1 MRPLDTATR
10 VRAVFTSTI
19 VGARARQLRNLGRRL
34 SVSES
39 TEVGEST
46 QPVQSTQTGESM
58 QVGTRR
64 MTIDV
69 AVQIVARILNLALG
83 VVVTFILARGL
94 GSSAF
99 GVWSTLFAACQIA
112 GSFGELGLTQVTVSR
127 AAADPE
133 REPLWLGALL
143 QLRLLVVIPITI
155 ASLIAV
161 LLIAPTSEA
170 QIAGVMIACVA
181 LAGAPGVIGAVFQLR
196 IRNDISMAIITL
208 NSIIWAVAVVAV
220 AALSGGIAA
229 FAAAFLLSTA
239 LMTVVSIGLALRFTK
254 VRLRGARQLW
264 GPLLRVGVGVGVA
277 GIFVTGYVKLDQI
290 LVFEFAGSHQAGLY
304 GAAYRL
310 LDQVQFI
317 PISMMT
323 TLFPL
328 IAAAYASRHDRVL
341 SLLQASGEYLSMASL
356 PILAFTIVAA
366 GPIMSLLFGPSFAA
380 AAPALPIL
388 AGAFVSISF
397 GYLVGNM
404 VVVLELQRRFALY
417 AGIGLL
423 LNAALNVVLIPRY
436 GFLAAAWVTLLT
448 EVTVMSLSARIVLRA
463 LHMRPR
469 IGRLL
474 RTLAAAAVMGVATL
488 LARVAGLP
496 LAGLAAVA
504 ALSYFPCLLALRVL
518 TVGEVRSVLRKEPP
532 AAVEGSK
539 ASTSPMP

>member
-1 MRPLDTATR
+1 
-10 VRAVFTSTI
+10 
-19 VGARARQLRNLGRRL
+19 
-34 SVSES
+34 VSES
-39 TEVGEST
+39 TPAGEPTDTGEPTPADEPADTSEST
-46 QPVQSTQTGESM
+46 QAGQSL
-58 QVGTRR
+58 QVGNRR

-99 GVWSTLFAACQIA
+99 GVWSTIFATCQIV
-112 GSFGELGLTQVTVSR
+112 GSFGELGLTQVAVSR
-127 AAADPE
+127 AAAEPE
-133 REPLWLGALL
+133 REPQWLGALL
-143 QLRLLVVIPITI
+143 QLRLLVVLPITF

-161 LLIAPTSEA
+161 LLIAPTHQA
-170 QIAGVMIACVA
+170 QLAGVLIACVA
-181 LAGAPGVIGAVFQLR
+181 VVGAPGVIGAVFQLR

-208 NSIIWAVAVVAV
+208 NSVVWAAAVIAV
-220 AALSGGIAA
+220 AAFSGGIVA
-229 FAAAFLLSTA
+229 FAAAFLFTTGLMTA
-239 LMTVVSIGLALRFTK
+239 LSVALALRFTK

-264 GPLLRVGVGVGVA
+264 GPLLRVGVGVGIA
-277 GIFVTGYVKLDQI
+277 GIFVTSYVKLDQI

-328 IAAAYASRHDRVL
+328 IAAAYATRRDRVRN
-341 SLLQASGEYLSMASL
+341 LLQAAGEYLSMASL

-366 GPIMSLLFGPSFAA
+366 RPIMMLLFGPSFAE
-380 AAPALPIL
+380 AAPALPVL

-404 VVVLELQRRFALY
+404 VVILELQRRFALY
-417 AGIGLL
+417 AGVGLA

-448 EVTVMSLSARIVLRA
+448 EVTVMSLSARSVLGA

-474 RTLAAAAVMGVATL
+474 RTLAAAAIMGIATL
-488 LARVAGLP
+488 LARIAGLP

-504 ALSYFPCLLALRVL
+504 ALSYFPCLLTLRVL
-518 TVGEVRSVLRKEPP
+518 TVAEVRSVLRKEPP
-532 AAVEGSK
+532 AAVEEPK
-539 ASTSPMP
+539 ASGSPMP

>member
-1 MRPLDTATR
+1 MNEA
-10 VRAVFTSTI
+10 I
-19 VGARARQLRNLGRRL
+19 
-34 SVSES
+34 
-39 TEVGEST
+39 
-46 QPVQSTQTGESM
+46 

-69 AVQIVARILNLALG
+69 VVQIVARILNLALG
-83 VVVTFILARGL
+83 VVVTFVLARGL
-94 GSSAF
+94 GSSDF

-127 AAADPE
+127 AAAEPD
-133 REPLWLGALL
+133 REPQWLGALL
-143 QLRLLVVIPITI
+143 LLRLLVVIPITI

-161 LLIAPTSEA
+161 LLIAPSH
-170 QIAGVMIACVA
+170 QDKVAGVLIACVA

-196 IRNDISMAIITL
+196 IRNDISMALLTL
-208 NSIIWAVAVVAV
+208 NSIIWAGAVFAV
-220 AALSGGIAA
+220 AAASGGIIA
-229 FAAAFLLSTA
+229 FAAVFLLSTA
-239 LMTVVSIGLALRFTK
+239 LMTVLGVVLALRFTT

-264 GPLLRVGVGVGVA
+264 RPLLRVGVGVGIA
-277 GIFVTGYVKLDQI
+277 GIFVTSYVRLDQI
-290 LVFEFAGSHQAGLY
+290 LVFELAGEHQAGLY

-317 PISMMT
+317 PMSMMT

-328 IAAAYASRHDRVL
+328 IAAAYASRRDRVRN
-341 SLLQASGEYLSMASL
+341 LLQAAGEYLSMASL

-366 GPIMSLLFGPSFAA
+366 RPIMILLFGIQFAA
-380 AAPALPIL
+380 AAPALPVL

-404 VVVLELQRRFALY
+404 VVILELQRRFAIY
-417 AGIGLL
+417 AAIGLL
-423 LNAALNVVLIPRY
+423 LNAILNVVLIPRY

-448 EVTVMSLSARIVLRA
+448 EVTVMSLSARSVLQA
-463 LHMRPR
+463 LQMRPR
-469 IGRLL
+469 VGRLL
-474 RTLAAAAVMGVATL
+474 RTLVAALIMGTATA
-488 LARVAGLP
+488 LARIAGVP

-532 AAVEGSK
+532 AATDDEPI
-539 ASTSPMP
+539 ASPSPMP